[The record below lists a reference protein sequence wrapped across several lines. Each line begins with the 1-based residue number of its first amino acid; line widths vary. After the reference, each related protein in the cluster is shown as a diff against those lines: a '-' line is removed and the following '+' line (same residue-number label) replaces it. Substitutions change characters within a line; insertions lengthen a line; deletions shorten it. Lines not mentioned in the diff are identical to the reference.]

1 MSFKIVFESFYHG
14 TAIKT
19 VLKWILFIKGK
30 IHTHSKIFQSIIE
43 NSSAFHFHW
52 YFLYQKPGELNE
64 IQWHMFLHIS
74 QIKTKENEHF
84 DSPQTC
90 VLGAHL
96 EVNLW
101 MNLFSYILRL
111 RYKKECVVFL
121 SYCMFSFQHETIC
134 IKIK

>member
-52 YFLYQKPGELNE
+52 YFLYQKPGELNK
-64 IQWHMFLHIS
+64 IHWHMFLHIS

-101 MNLFSYILRL
+101 MNLFLYSTFTVQERMCRFSLIL
-111 RYKKECVVFL
+111 YVQ
-121 SYCMFSFQHETIC
+121 FSTWNDMH
-134 IKIK
+134 